1 MYVEKKRVKFNVGNV
16 YFFFFHIIMLLFFYL
31 RNAFIIWGVR
41 RRFSLLLSSALVFV
55 KKGREKWNQKKNI
68 KFFSTLN
75 FSFSLT
81 NCVWVI
87 CCNITHSRSFFPYRK
102 QKNFFPPFFWFL
114 CVGICGVFAKKTNLT
129 YMCIYNK
136 RKRKK
141 KKSSWGIKRARRVY
155 RAGDKSLQLLIFN
168 EEFPV
173 CTRSRGCWLSPR
185 LLYTPPVAPTD
196 WVLRWRVWRPM
207 SHFGVLMCV
216 CVLARVYVHMWER
229 GGGSSLSLSLSL
241 ILYIHMHTCTHRG
254 TPKKVGRNP
263 LNFNI

>member
-102 QKNFFPPFFWFL
+102 QKIFSPLSFGF
-114 CVGICGVFAKKTNLT
+114 CVWVYVVCLLKKQTSHICAYITKG
-129 YMCIYNK
+129 
-136 RKRKK
+136 RGK

-241 ILYIHMHTCTHRG
+241 SHIIYTHAYMHTQRHT
-254 TPKKVGRNP
+254 KKGWQKSSK
-263 LNFNI
+263 F